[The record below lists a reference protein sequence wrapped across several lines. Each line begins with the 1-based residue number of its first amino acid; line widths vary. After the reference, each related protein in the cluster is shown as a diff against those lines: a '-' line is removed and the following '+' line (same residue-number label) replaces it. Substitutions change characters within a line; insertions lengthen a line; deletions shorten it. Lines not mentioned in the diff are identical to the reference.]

1 MAHLLLGETG
11 RLELALFVCRDASD
25 SAFFRQELPG
35 LVHALER
42 GIEQSGRRLIYP
54 WAREAPL
61 TGVGYAVGPV
71 VRGNDDPI
79 FDWLKAH
86 PQPGQD
92 LFKGYKSRRVLPKHP
107 NLPNPIE
114 PGLVTWG

>member
-1 MAHLLLGETG
+1 MSHGHHVA
-11 RLELALFVCRDASD
+11 
-25 SAFFRQELPG
+25 
-35 LVHALER
+35 
-42 GIEQSGRRLIYP
+42 
-54 WAREAPL
+54 L

-92 LFKGYKSRRVLPKHP
+92 LFKGYRKMKTLMELDKFV
-107 NLPNPIE
+107 
-114 PGLVTWG
+114 